1 MPYRTDLAIETKKNF
16 GSKDGIEKSV
26 KKEQDI
32 EIISIKIK
40 TKKAAN
46 EVKKPV
52 GRYITLQHA
61 EILKSYNVDS
71 AEEILVKEIKKFIKK
86 KETVLLV
93 GLGNKEI
100 TSDSIGPLVSD
111 RVVVTRQLDKNLKK
125 IFGFED
131 LRTVSSI
138 APGVFGK
145 TGIESTEI
153 VKACCEIVKPEIVVV
168 VDALAA
174 ADIKRLGTTIQ
185 LTNTGICPGS
195 GVQNKRKEL
204 SKNVLGVPVLAIGV
218 PTVVD
223 VEDIK
228 KKAKN
233 QNKEPMILTLKN
245 IDLVAKRSAKLIA
258 NALNR
263 AFFPTLEKEEL
274 KAFYDWKQVVI
285 FLMFYFILLKD
296 KVSFKGVL
304 NLKKL
309 FLKYGKSKT
318 IVGGPL
324 IILVGILIFVLVPS
338 LARALNKVAVFSTK
352 INFLKNVG
360 FKDCFKQT
368 EHDQRNFNA
377 LPHSKET
384 PVVENK
390 EPQEEE
396 KGPIVRRQFEPL
408 KSNKFVNIGGTA
420 FVRNM
425 TSLSNN
431 VIINANKRKPP
442 FNITTT
448 TKPQVLIY
456 HTHTTEC
463 YEAVEKDSYEKKVPT
478 RSKDSNLNVVGV
490 GNEIVKQ
497 LEVRGIKTIHD
508 TKIYDDPAYSG
519 AYDRTN
525 TMIQKT
531 LRENPDI
538 KVVLDIHRDSMT
550 NKEKQRIAPVT
561 TVNGKKVAQLM
572 IISGCDNGTGNYKTY
587 EKNLTFAC
595 GLENQIEK
603 DFPKLTRPV
612 SFKYKHYN
620 QSLSPGALLVE
631 VGSQANSVEEA
642 KLCGT
647 YFGTSLANYLIKSR
661 VLADSNP
668 KTNLQ
673 NKPVVQKN
681 QQPKKKRTKKKL
693 TKKKVG
699 KKKWSIK

>member
-1 MPYRTDLAIETKKNF
+1 M
-16 GSKDGIEKSV
+16 
-26 KKEQDI
+26 
-32 EIISIKIK
+32 
-40 TKKAAN
+40 
-46 EVKKPV
+46 
-52 GRYITLQHA
+52 
-61 EILKSYNVDS
+61 
-71 AEEILVKEIKKFIKK
+71 
-86 KETVLLV
+86 
-93 GLGNKEI
+93 
-100 TSDSIGPLVSD
+100 
-111 RVVVTRQLDKNLKK
+111 
-125 IFGFED
+125 
-131 LRTVSSI
+131 
-138 APGVFGK
+138 
-145 TGIESTEI
+145 
-153 VKACCEIVKPEIVVV
+153 
-168 VDALAA
+168 
-174 ADIKRLGTTIQ
+174 
-185 LTNTGICPGS
+185 
-195 GVQNKRKEL
+195 
-204 SKNVLGVPVLAIGV
+204 
-218 PTVVD
+218 
-223 VEDIK
+223 
-228 KKAKN
+228 
-233 QNKEPMILTLKN
+233 
-245 IDLVAKRSAKLIA
+245 
-258 NALNR
+258 
-263 AFFPTLEKEEL
+263 
-274 KAFYDWKQVVI
+274 
-285 FLMFYFILLKD
+285 
-296 KVSFKGVL
+296 
-304 NLKKL
+304 KKL

-324 IILVGILIFVLVPS
+324 IILAGILIFVLVPP

-377 LPHSKET
+377 LP
-384 PVVENK
+384 ENK
-390 EPQEEE
+390 ENPVFENKQPQEDE

-425 TSLSNN
+425 TSLPNN
-431 VIINANKRKPP
+431 VITNANKKKPP

-463 YEAVEKDSYEKKVPT
+463 YEPVEKDMYEKKVPT

-525 TMIQKT
+525 AMIQKT

-550 NKEKQRIAPVT
+550 NQQKQRIAPVT

-587 EKNLTFAC
+587 EKNLAFAC

-631 VGSQANSVEEA
+631 IGSQANSVEEA

-661 VLADSNP
+661 VLVDLKP
-668 KTNLQ
+668 KTITS
-673 NKPVVQKN
+673 NKSTQKN
-681 QQPKKKRTKKKL
+681 QQPKKKRTTILNNK
-693 TKKKVG
+693 G
-699 KKKWSIK
+699 KKKEIQKKAGKKK